1 MNIKVFKVWL
11 INVFF
16 VIFVLKSVVN
26 FSMGCCK
33 FATINTRYVK
43 KRFCSVSNF
52 ENEKGFIAKFSGMKK
67 YAAPV
72 VLFVLAC
79 ALIVYLKVDF
89 SGSSSSFDVSRYMQT
104 RAKIDSLEVALWNS
118 QGNVDAQVKI
128 RDELANAWEDL
139 SAMRTNTADEA
150 ETPEE
155 NVGGFS
161 GGVWLWI
168 IGGTLA
174 VLLCSVVLVLV
185 LIHRKKIVETRMM
198 EALAKSRETGEMP
211 SVDDTETVLTP
222 RVHAPK
228 KSIID
233 EAEEFAAKR
242 RETMELQTKVA
253 AAANPVDQ
261 SATNLNASGANAS
274 GVNATKAA
282 FEDEH
287 GIPENRILTSPFNGR
302 TVLRPTAR
310 ERITSAMQSLSDV
323 LHHDRTK
330 VKPTAPAAAPKPE
343 VVATA
348 VAHPLEMNRFDR
360 ESSVN
365 SKILQMSR
373 RGFPASAI
381 ASKLKIPQAKV
392 EAVIKEAVE
401 AGN

>member
-1 MNIKVFKVWL
+1 M
-11 INVFF
+11 
-16 VIFVLKSVVN
+16 
-26 FSMGCCK
+26 
-33 FATINTRYVK
+33 
-43 KRFCSVSNF
+43 SNF
-52 ENEKGFIAKFSGMKK
+52 ENISGIISRFSGMKK

-72 VLFVLAC
+72 ILFVLAC

-104 RAKIDSLEVALWNS
+104 RSKIDSLEVALWNA
-118 QGNVDAQVKI
+118 QGRVDTQVKI
-128 RDELANAWEDL
+128 RDELANSWEEL
-139 SAMRTNTADEA
+139 STMRSNTASDA

-174 VLLCSVVLVLV
+174 VLLCSVILVLV
-185 LIHRKKIVETRMM
+185 LIHRKRVVETRMM
-198 EALAKSRETGEMP
+198 EALAKSRESGEMP
-211 SVDDTETVLTP
+211 ALDNTETIAAP

-242 RETMELQTKVA
+242 RKTMKVQKTK
-253 AAANPVDQ
+253 DT
-261 SATNLNASGANAS
+261 SLNES
-274 GVNATKAA
+274 TAA

-287 GIPENRILTSPFNGR
+287 GVPENRILTSPFNGK

-330 VKPTAPAAAPKPE
+330 VSHVKEPNAPKPE

-381 ASKLKIPQAKV
+381 ASKLKIPQTKV

>member
-1 MNIKVFKVWL
+1 M
-11 INVFF
+11 
-16 VIFVLKSVVN
+16 
-26 FSMGCCK
+26 
-33 FATINTRYVK
+33 
-43 KRFCSVSNF
+43 SNF
-52 ENEKGFIAKFSGMKK
+52 ENESGFISKFPGMKK

-72 VLFVLAC
+72 ILFVLAC

-89 SGSSSSFDVSRYMQT
+89 SGSSSSFDVSRYMKT
-104 RAKIDSLEVALWNS
+104 RAKIDSLEVALWNA
-118 QGNVDAQVKI
+118 QGSVDTQVKI
-128 RDELANAWEDL
+128 RDELANSWEEL
-139 SAMRTNTADEA
+139 SAMRSNTAADEA
-150 ETPEE
+150 EVSEE

-174 VLLCSVVLVLV
+174 VLLCFVVLVLV
-185 LIHRKKIVETRMM
+185 LIHRKKVVETRMM

-242 RETMELQTKVA
+242 RETMELQTKA
-253 AAANPVDQ
+253 AASAADQ
-261 SATNLNASGANAS
+261 TATDLNAS

-287 GIPENRILTSPFNGR
+287 GVPENRILTSPFSGR

-330 VKPTAPAAAPKPE
+330 VKPAAPAASPRPE

>member
-11 INVFF
+11 HNVFF
-16 VIFVLKSVVN
+16 VIFALKSVVN

-33 FATINTRYVK
+33 FATINIRYVK

-104 RAKIDSLEVALWNS
+104 RGKIDSLEVALWNA
-118 QGNVDAQVKI
+118 QGDVNAQVKI

-139 SAMRTNTADEA
+139 STMRTNTADEA
-150 ETPEE
+150 ESPEE

-185 LIHRKKIVETRMM
+185 LIHRRKVVETRMM

-242 RETMELQTKVA
+242 RETMELQTKA
-253 AAANPVDQ
+253 AASANSVDQ
-261 SATNLNASGANAS
+261 TATDVNAS

-287 GIPENRILTSPFNGR
+287 GVPENRILTSPFNGR

-330 VKPTAPAAAPKPE
+330 VKPAAPAAAPKPD

>member
-1 MNIKVFKVWL
+1 M
-11 INVFF
+11 
-16 VIFVLKSVVN
+16 
-26 FSMGCCK
+26 
-33 FATINTRYVK
+33 
-43 KRFCSVSNF
+43 SNF
-52 ENEKGFIAKFSGMKK
+52 QNENVTGIISRFPGMKK

-72 VLFVLAC
+72 ILFVLAC

-89 SGSSSSFDVSRYMQT
+89 SGSSSSFDVNRYMQT
-104 RAKIDSLEVALWNS
+104 RAKIDSLEMALWNA
-118 QGNVDAQVKI
+118 QGNVDTQVKI
-128 RDELANAWEDL
+128 RDELSNAWEDL
-139 SAMRTNTADEA
+139 SAMRSNTASET

-168 IGGTLA
+168 IGGTLS
-174 VLLCSVVLVLV
+174 VLLCCVILVLV
-185 LIHRKKIVETRMM
+185 LIHRKKVVETRMM
-198 EALAKSRETGEMP
+198 EALAKARESSETP
-211 SVDDTETVLTP
+211 IIDDSETVLTT

-233 EAEEFAAKR
+233 EAEEFAARR
-242 RETMELQTKVA
+242 RETMELQTKSG
-253 AAANPVDQ
+253 D
-261 SATNLNASGANAS
+261 AS
-274 GVNATKAA
+274 KAA

-287 GIPENRILTSPFNGR
+287 GVPENRILTSPFNGK

-330 VKPTAPAAAPKPE
+330 VRAKEQTPPRPE

-365 SKILQMSR
+365 SKVLQMSR

>member
-1 MNIKVFKVWL
+1 M
-11 INVFF
+11 
-16 VIFVLKSVVN
+16 
-26 FSMGCCK
+26 
-33 FATINTRYVK
+33 
-43 KRFCSVSNF
+43 RFCLVSNSQN
-52 ENEKGFIAKFSGMKK
+52 ENVSRIISRFSGMKK

-72 VLFVLAC
+72 ILFVLAC

-89 SGSSSSFDVSRYMQT
+89 SGSSSSFDVNRYMQT
-104 RAKIDSLEVALWNS
+104 RAKIDSLEVALWNA
-118 QGNVDAQVKI
+118 QGKADAQVAI
-128 RDELANAWEDL
+128 REELSNAWEDL
-139 SAMRTNTADEA
+139 SAMRTNSPDDSES
-150 ETPEE
+150 PEE

-174 VLLCSVVLVLV
+174 VLLCCVVLVLV
-185 LIHRKKIVETRMM
+185 LIHRKRVVETRMM
-198 EALAKSRETGEMP
+198 EALAKSRETGSMP
-211 SVDDTETVLTP
+211 AIDDSETMAAP

-233 EAEEFAAKR
+233 EAQEFAAKR
-242 RETMELQTKVA
+242 RETMAVE
-253 AAANPVDQ
+253 
-261 SATNLNASGANAS
+261 ANAS
-274 GVNATKAA
+274 PDAAAPAAGPKAA
-282 FEDEH
+282 FEDEN
-287 GIPENRILTSPFNGR
+287 GVPENKILTSPFNGKAI
-302 TVLRPTAR
+302 LRPTAR

-323 LHHDRTK
+323 LHHDRTR
-330 VKPTAPAAAPKPE
+330 VKNVTEQNPPRPEVAAA
-343 VVATA
+343 AA
-348 VAHPLEMNRFDR
+348 AHPLEMNRFDR

>member
-11 INVFF
+11 YNVFF

-33 FATINTRYVK
+33 FATINIRYVK

-52 ENEKGFIAKFSGMKK
+52 DNEKGFIAKFSGMKK

-104 RAKIDSLEVALWNS
+104 RGKIDSLEVALWNA
-118 QGNVDAQVKI
+118 QGDVNAQVKI

-139 SAMRTNTADEA
+139 STMRTNTADEA
-150 ETPEE
+150 ESPEE

-185 LIHRKKIVETRMM
+185 LIHRRKVVETRMM

-242 RETMELQTKVA
+242 RETMELQTKA
-253 AAANPVDQ
+253 AASANSVDQ
-261 SATNLNASGANAS
+261 TATGVNAS

-287 GIPENRILTSPFNGR
+287 GVPENRILTSPFNGR

-330 VKPTAPAAAPKPE
+330 VKPAAPAAAPKPD

>member
-1 MNIKVFKVWL
+1 M
-11 INVFF
+11 
-16 VIFVLKSVVN
+16 
-26 FSMGCCK
+26 
-33 FATINTRYVK
+33 
-43 KRFCSVSNF
+43 SNF
-52 ENEKGFIAKFSGMKK
+52 ENESGFISKFPGMKK

-72 VLFVLAC
+72 ILFVLAC

-89 SGSSSSFDVSRYMQT
+89 SGSSSSFDVSRYMKT
-104 RAKIDSLEVALWNS
+104 RAKIDSLEVALWNA
-118 QGNVDAQVKI
+118 QGSVDTQVKI
-128 RDELANAWEDL
+128 RDELANSWEEL
-139 SAMRTNTADEA
+139 SAMRSNTAADEA
-150 ETPEE
+150 EASEE

-174 VLLCSVVLVLV
+174 VLLCFVVLVLV
-185 LIHRKKIVETRMM
+185 LIHRKKVVETRMM

-242 RETMELQTKVA
+242 RETMELQTKA
-253 AAANPVDQ
+253 AASAADQ
-261 SATNLNASGANAS
+261 TATDLNASGM
-274 GVNATKAA
+274 NATKAA

-287 GIPENRILTSPFNGR
+287 GVPENRILTSPFSGR

-330 VKPTAPAAAPKPE
+330 VKPAAPAASPRPE

>member
-1 MNIKVFKVWL
+1 M
-11 INVFF
+11 
-16 VIFVLKSVVN
+16 
-26 FSMGCCK
+26 
-33 FATINTRYVK
+33 
-43 KRFCSVSNF
+43 SNF
-52 ENEKGFIAKFSGMKK
+52 ENESGFISKFPGMKK

-72 VLFVLAC
+72 ILFVLAC

-89 SGSSSSFDVSRYMQT
+89 SGSSSSFDVSRYMKT
-104 RAKIDSLEVALWNS
+104 RAKIDSLEVALWNA
-118 QGNVDAQVKI
+118 QGSVDTQVKI
-128 RDELANAWEDL
+128 RDELANSWEEL
-139 SAMRTNTADEA
+139 SAMRSNTAADEA
-150 ETPEE
+150 EASEE

-174 VLLCSVVLVLV
+174 VLLCFVVLVLV
-185 LIHRKKIVETRMM
+185 LIHRKKVVETRMM

-242 RETMELQTKVA
+242 RETMELQTKATASA
-253 AAANPVDQ
+253 ADQ
-261 SATNLNASGANAS
+261 TATDLNAS

-287 GIPENRILTSPFNGR
+287 GVPENRILTSPFSGR

-330 VKPTAPAAAPKPE
+330 VKPATPAASPRPE

>member
-1 MNIKVFKVWL
+1 M
-11 INVFF
+11 
-16 VIFVLKSVVN
+16 
-26 FSMGCCK
+26 
-33 FATINTRYVK
+33 
-43 KRFCSVSNF
+43 SNF
-52 ENEKGFIAKFSGMKK
+52 ENESGFISKFPGMKK

-72 VLFVLAC
+72 ILFVLAC

-89 SGSSSSFDVSRYMQT
+89 SGSSSSFDVSRYMKT
-104 RAKIDSLEVALWNS
+104 RAKIDSLEVTLWNA
-118 QGNVDAQVKI
+118 QGSVDTQVKI
-128 RDELANAWEDL
+128 RDELANSWEEL
-139 SAMRTNTADEA
+139 SAMRSNSAADEA
-150 ETPEE
+150 EASEE

-174 VLLCSVVLVLV
+174 VLLCFVVLVLV
-185 LIHRKKIVETRMM
+185 LIHRKKVVETRMM

-242 RETMELQTKVA
+242 RETMELQTKA
-253 AAANPVDQ
+253 AASAADQ
-261 SATNLNASGANAS
+261 TATDLNASG
-274 GVNATKAA
+274 VKATKAA

-287 GIPENRILTSPFNGR
+287 GVPENRILTSPFNGR

-330 VKPTAPAAAPKPE
+330 VKPAAPAASPRPE

>member
-1 MNIKVFKVWL
+1 M
-11 INVFF
+11 
-16 VIFVLKSVVN
+16 
-26 FSMGCCK
+26 
-33 FATINTRYVK
+33 
-43 KRFCSVSNF
+43 SNF
-52 ENEKGFIAKFSGMKK
+52 ENESGFISKFPGMKK

-72 VLFVLAC
+72 ILFVLAC

-89 SGSSSSFDVSRYMQT
+89 SGSSSSFDVSRYMKT
-104 RAKIDSLEVALWNS
+104 RAKIDSLEVALWNA
-118 QGNVDAQVKI
+118 QGSVDAQVKI
-128 RDELANAWEDL
+128 RDELANSWEEL
-139 SAMRTNTADEA
+139 SAMRSNTAADEA
-150 ETPEE
+150 EASEE

-174 VLLCSVVLVLV
+174 VLLCFVVLVLV
-185 LIHRKKIVETRMM
+185 LIHRKKVVETRMM

-222 RVHAPK
+222 RVHTPK

-242 RETMELQTKVA
+242 RETMELQTKA
-253 AAANPVDQ
+253 AASAADQ
-261 SATNLNASGANAS
+261 TATDL
-274 GVNATKAA
+274 NATKAA

-287 GIPENRILTSPFNGR
+287 GVPENRILTSPFSGR

-330 VKPTAPAAAPKPE
+330 VKPAAPAASPRPE

>member
-1 MNIKVFKVWL
+1 M
-11 INVFF
+11 
-16 VIFVLKSVVN
+16 
-26 FSMGCCK
+26 
-33 FATINTRYVK
+33 
-43 KRFCSVSNF
+43 SNF
-52 ENEKGFIAKFSGMKK
+52 ENESGFISKFPGMKK

-72 VLFVLAC
+72 ILFVLAC

-89 SGSSSSFDVSRYMQT
+89 SGSSSSFDVSRYMKT
-104 RAKIDSLEVALWNS
+104 RAKIDSLEVALWNA
-118 QGNVDAQVKI
+118 QGSVDTQVKI
-128 RDELANAWEDL
+128 RDELANSWEEL
-139 SAMRTNTADEA
+139 SAMRSNTAADEA
-150 ETPEE
+150 EASEE

-174 VLLCSVVLVLV
+174 VLLCFVVLVLV
-185 LIHRKKIVETRMM
+185 LIHRKKVVETRMM
-198 EALAKSRETGEMP
+198 EALAKSRDTGEMP

-222 RVHAPK
+222 RVHTPK

-242 RETMELQTKVA
+242 RETMELQTKA
-253 AAANPVDQ
+253 AASAADQ
-261 SATNLNASGANAS
+261 TATDLNAS

-287 GIPENRILTSPFNGR
+287 GVPENRILTSPFSGR

-330 VKPTAPAAAPKPE
+330 VKPAAPAASPRPE

>member
-1 MNIKVFKVWL
+1 M
-11 INVFF
+11 
-16 VIFVLKSVVN
+16 
-26 FSMGCCK
+26 
-33 FATINTRYVK
+33 
-43 KRFCSVSNF
+43 SNF
-52 ENEKGFIAKFSGMKK
+52 ENESGFISKFPGMKK

-72 VLFVLAC
+72 ILFVLAC

-89 SGSSSSFDVSRYMQT
+89 SGSSSSFDVSRYMKT
-104 RAKIDSLEVALWNS
+104 RAKIDSLEVALWNA
-118 QGNVDAQVKI
+118 QGSVDTQVKI
-128 RDELANAWEDL
+128 RDELANSWEEL
-139 SAMRTNTADEA
+139 SAMRSNTAADEA
-150 ETPEE
+150 EVSEE

-174 VLLCSVVLVLV
+174 VLLCFVVLVLV
-185 LIHRKKIVETRMM
+185 LIHRKKVVETRMM

-222 RVHAPK
+222 RVHTPK

-242 RETMELQTKVA
+242 RETMELQTKA
-253 AAANPVDQ
+253 AASAADQ
-261 SATNLNASGANAS
+261 TATDLNAS

-287 GIPENRILTSPFNGR
+287 GVPENRILTSPFSGR

-330 VKPTAPAAAPKPE
+330 VKPAAPAASPRPE

>member
-1 MNIKVFKVWL
+1 
-11 INVFF
+11 
-16 VIFVLKSVVN
+16 
-26 FSMGCCK
+26 
-33 FATINTRYVK
+33 
-43 KRFCSVSNF
+43 
-52 ENEKGFIAKFSGMKK
+52 MKK

-72 VLFVLAC
+72 ILFVLAC

-89 SGSSSSFDVSRYMQT
+89 SGSSSSFDVNRYMQT
-104 RAKIDSLEVALWNS
+104 RSKIDSLEVALWNA
-118 QGNVDAQVKI
+118 QGNADAQVAI
-128 RDELANAWEDL
+128 REELSNSWEVL
-139 SAMRTNTADEA
+139 SAMRSNTADETENA
-150 ETPEE
+150 EE

-174 VLLCSVVLVLV
+174 VLICFVILVLV
-185 LIHRKKIVETRMM
+185 LIHRKKVVETRMM
-198 EALAKSRETGEMP
+198 EALAKSRETGEM
-211 SVDDTETVLTP
+211 SAIGDSETMFAP
-222 RVHAPK
+222 RAHAPK

-233 EAEEFAAKR
+233 EAQEFAAKR
-242 RETMELQTKVA
+242 RETQEVQAKVD
-253 AAANPVDQ
+253 PDM
-261 SATNLNASGANAS
+261 NASAALNTS
-274 GVNATKAA
+274 KTA
-282 FEDEH
+282 FEDEN
-287 GIPENRILTSPFNGR
+287 GVPENRILTSPFNGK

-330 VKPTAPAAAPKPE
+330 VSRAKEQNPPRPEVAAA
-343 VVATA
+343 
-348 VAHPLEMNRFDR
+348 AHPLEMNRFDR

-392 EAVIKEAVE
+392 ESVIKEAVE

>member
-1 MNIKVFKVWL
+1 
-11 INVFF
+11 
-16 VIFVLKSVVN
+16 
-26 FSMGCCK
+26 
-33 FATINTRYVK
+33 
-43 KRFCSVSNF
+43 
-52 ENEKGFIAKFSGMKK
+52 MKK

-72 VLFVLAC
+72 ILFVLAC

-89 SGSSSSFDVSRYMQT
+89 SGSSSSFDVNRYMQT
-104 RAKIDSLEVALWNS
+104 RAKIDSLEMALWNA
-118 QGNVDAQVKI
+118 QGNVDTQVKI
-128 RDELANAWEDL
+128 RDELSNAWEDL
-139 SAMRTNTADEA
+139 SAMRSNTASET

-168 IGGTLA
+168 IGGTLS
-174 VLLCSVVLVLV
+174 VLLCCVILVLV
-185 LIHRKKIVETRMM
+185 LIHRKKVVETRMM
-198 EALAKSRETGEMP
+198 EALAKARESSEMP
-211 SVDDTETVLTP
+211 IIDDNETVLTT

-233 EAEEFAAKR
+233 EAEEFAARR
-242 RETMELQTKVA
+242 RETMELQTKSG
-253 AAANPVDQ
+253 D
-261 SATNLNASGANAS
+261 AS
-274 GVNATKAA
+274 KAA

-287 GIPENRILTSPFNGR
+287 GVPENRILTSPFNGK

-323 LHHDRTK
+323 LHHDRSK
-330 VKPTAPAAAPKPE
+330 VMSSKVQAPQKPEAAAP
-343 VVATA
+343 
-348 VAHPLEMNRFDR
+348 AHPLEMNRFDR

>member
-1 MNIKVFKVWL
+1 M
-11 INVFF
+11 
-16 VIFVLKSVVN
+16 
-26 FSMGCCK
+26 
-33 FATINTRYVK
+33 
-43 KRFCSVSNF
+43 SNF
-52 ENEKGFIAKFSGMKK
+52 ENESGFISKFPGMKK

-72 VLFVLAC
+72 ILFVLAC

-89 SGSSSSFDVSRYMQT
+89 SGSSSSFDVSRYMKT
-104 RAKIDSLEVALWNS
+104 RAKIDSLEVALWNA
-118 QGNVDAQVKI
+118 QGSVDTQVKI
-128 RDELANAWEDL
+128 RDELANSWEEL
-139 SAMRTNTADEA
+139 SAMRSNSAADEA
-150 ETPEE
+150 EASEE

-174 VLLCSVVLVLV
+174 VLLCFVVLVLV
-185 LIHRKKIVETRMM
+185 LIHRKKVVETRMM

-242 RETMELQTKVA
+242 RETMELQTKA
-253 AAANPVDQ
+253 AASAADQ
-261 SATNLNASGANAS
+261 TATDLNAS

-287 GIPENRILTSPFNGR
+287 GVPENRILTSPFNGR

-330 VKPTAPAAAPKPE
+330 VKPAAPAASPRPE

-348 VAHPLEMNRFDR
+348 VAH
-360 ESSVN
+360 
-365 SKILQMSR
+365 
-373 RGFPASAI
+373 

>member
-1 MNIKVFKVWL
+1 MNIKVFKVGGFD
-11 INVFF
+11 VFF
-16 VIFVLKSVVN
+16 VIFALKSVVN
-26 FSMGCCK
+26 FSMLCCK
-33 FATINTRYVK
+33 FATINIRHVK

-52 ENEKGFIAKFSGMKK
+52 DSEKGFIAKFSGMKK

-128 RDELANAWEDL
+128 RDELSNAWEDL

-150 ETPEE
+150 EAPEE

-174 VLLCSVVLVLV
+174 VLLCSVILVLV

-242 RETMELQTKVA
+242 RETMALQTKA
-253 AAANPVDQ
+253 AAGANPVDQ
-261 SATNLNASGANAS
+261 SATNLNEFNANAS
-274 GVNATKAA
+274 NVNSAKAA

-287 GIPENRILTSPFNGR
+287 GVPENRILTSPFNGR

-330 VKPTAPAAAPKPE
+330 VKPAAPAAAPKPE

>member
-1 MNIKVFKVWL
+1 MNIKVFKVWCFD
-11 INVFF
+11 VFF
-16 VIFVLKSVVN
+16 VIFALKSVVN
-26 FSMGCCK
+26 FSMLCCK
-33 FATINTRYVK
+33 FATINIRYVK

-52 ENEKGFIAKFSGMKK
+52 DNEKGFIAKFSGMKK

-104 RAKIDSLEVALWNS
+104 RGKIDSLEVALWNA
-118 QGNVDAQVKI
+118 QGDVNAQVKI

-139 SAMRTNTADEA
+139 STMRTNTADEA
-150 ETPEE
+150 ESPEE

-185 LIHRKKIVETRMM
+185 LIHRRKVVETRMM

-242 RETMELQTKVA
+242 RETMELQTKA
-253 AAANPVDQ
+253 AASANSVDQ
-261 SATNLNASGANAS
+261 TATGVNAS

-287 GIPENRILTSPFNGR
+287 GVPENRILTSPFNGR

-330 VKPTAPAAAPKPE
+330 VKPAAPAAAPKPD

>member
-1 MNIKVFKVWL
+1 M
-11 INVFF
+11 
-16 VIFVLKSVVN
+16 
-26 FSMGCCK
+26 
-33 FATINTRYVK
+33 
-43 KRFCSVSNF
+43 SNF
-52 ENEKGFIAKFSGMKK
+52 QNENESGIFSRFSGMKK

-72 VLFVLAC
+72 ILFVLAC

-89 SGSSSSFDVSRYMQT
+89 SGSSSSFDVNRYMQT
-104 RAKIDSLEVALWNS
+104 RSKIDSLEVALWNA
-118 QGNVDAQVKI
+118 QGKVDTQVKI
-128 RDELANAWEDL
+128 REELANAWEDL
-139 SAMRTNTADEA
+139 SDMRSNTEGEA

-174 VLLCSVVLVLV
+174 VLLCLVILVLV
-185 LIHRKKIVETRMM
+185 LIHRKKVVETRMM
-198 EALAKSRETGEMP
+198 EALARARESGELP
-211 SVDDTETVLTP
+211 AIDGTETITTT

-233 EAEEFAAKR
+233 EAQEFAAKR
-242 RETMELQTKVA
+242 RETMELQAKAGTEQ
-253 AAANPVDQ
+253 N
-261 SATNLNASGANAS
+261 ANAS
-274 GVNATKAA
+274 GVDSTKAA
-282 FEDEH
+282 FEDDR
-287 GIPENRILTSPFNGR
+287 GVPENRILTSPFNGK

-330 VKPTAPAAAPKPE
+330 IRAKEQTSPRPE

>member
-1 MNIKVFKVWL
+1 M
-11 INVFF
+11 
-16 VIFVLKSVVN
+16 
-26 FSMGCCK
+26 
-33 FATINTRYVK
+33 
-43 KRFCSVSNF
+43 SNF
-52 ENEKGFIAKFSGMKK
+52 DNEKGFIAKFSGMKK

-128 RDELANAWEDL
+128 RDELSNAWEDL

-150 ETPEE
+150 EAPEE

-242 RETMELQTKVA
+242 RETMALQTKA
-253 AAANPVDQ
+253 AAVDKLFEIKDLFEKGLSEYRKQHWDKAEEMFHLCNEKYQDMPSVIFLDRIAHFKTNPPPKKWD
-261 SATNLNASGANAS
+261 
-274 GVNATKAA
+274 GV
-282 FEDEH
+282 F
-287 GIPENRILTSPFNGR
+287 
-302 TVLRPTAR
+302 V
-310 ERITSAMQSLSDV
+310 M
-323 LHHDRTK
+323 K
-330 VKPTAPAAAPKPE
+330 VK
-343 VVATA
+343 
-348 VAHPLEMNRFDR
+348 
-360 ESSVN
+360 
-365 SKILQMSR
+365 
-373 RGFPASAI
+373 
-381 ASKLKIPQAKV
+381 
-392 EAVIKEAVE
+392 
-401 AGN
+401 

>member
-1 MNIKVFKVWL
+1 
-11 INVFF
+11 
-16 VIFVLKSVVN
+16 
-26 FSMGCCK
+26 
-33 FATINTRYVK
+33 
-43 KRFCSVSNF
+43 
-52 ENEKGFIAKFSGMKK
+52 MKK

-72 VLFVLAC
+72 ILFVLAC

-89 SGSSSSFDVSRYMQT
+89 SGSSSSFDVSRYMKT
-104 RAKIDSLEVALWNS
+104 RAKIDSLEVALWNA
-118 QGNVDAQVKI
+118 QGSVDTQVKI
-128 RDELANAWEDL
+128 RDELANSWEEL
-139 SAMRTNTADEA
+139 SAMRSNTAADEA
-150 ETPEE
+150 EASEE

-174 VLLCSVVLVLV
+174 VLLCFVVLVLV
-185 LIHRKKIVETRMM
+185 LIHRKKVVETRMM

-222 RVHAPK
+222 RVHTPK

-242 RETMELQTKVA
+242 RETMELQTKA
-253 AAANPVDQ
+253 AASAADQ
-261 SATNLNASGANAS
+261 TATDLNAS

-287 GIPENRILTSPFNGR
+287 GVPENRILTSPFSGR

-330 VKPTAPAAAPKPE
+330 VKPAAPAASPRPE

>member
-1 MNIKVFKVWL
+1 
-11 INVFF
+11 VFF
-16 VIFVLKSVVN
+16 VIFALKSVVN

-33 FATINTRYVK
+33 FATINIRYVK

-52 ENEKGFIAKFSGMKK
+52 DNEKGFIAKFSGMKK

-104 RAKIDSLEVALWNS
+104 RGKIDSLEVALWNA
-118 QGNVDAQVKI
+118 QGDVNAQVKI

-139 SAMRTNTADEA
+139 STMRTNTADEA
-150 ETPEE
+150 ESPEE

-185 LIHRKKIVETRMM
+185 LIHRRKVVETRMM

-242 RETMELQTKVA
+242 RETMELQTKA
-253 AAANPVDQ
+253 AASANSVDQ
-261 SATNLNASGANAS
+261 TATGVNAS

-287 GIPENRILTSPFNGR
+287 GVPENRILTSPFNGR

-330 VKPTAPAAAPKPE
+330 VKPAAPAAAPKPD

>member
-1 MNIKVFKVWL
+1 M
-11 INVFF
+11 
-16 VIFVLKSVVN
+16 
-26 FSMGCCK
+26 
-33 FATINTRYVK
+33 
-43 KRFCSVSNF
+43 SNF
-52 ENEKGFIAKFSGMKK
+52 ENESGFISKFPGMKK

-72 VLFVLAC
+72 ILFVLAC

-89 SGSSSSFDVSRYMQT
+89 SGSSSSFDVSRYMKT
-104 RAKIDSLEVALWNS
+104 RAKIDSLEVALWNA
-118 QGNVDAQVKI
+118 QGSVDAQVKI
-128 RDELANAWEDL
+128 RDELANSWEEL
-139 SAMRTNTADEA
+139 SAMRSNTAADEA
-150 ETPEE
+150 EASEE

-174 VLLCSVVLVLV
+174 VLLCFVVLVLV
-185 LIHRKKIVETRMM
+185 LIHRKKVVETRMM

-242 RETMELQTKVA
+242 RETMELQTKA
-253 AAANPVDQ
+253 AASAADQ
-261 SATNLNASGANAS
+261 TATDLNAS

-287 GIPENRILTSPFNGR
+287 GVPENRILTSPFNGR

-330 VKPTAPAAAPKPE
+330 VKPAAPAASPRPE

>member
-1 MNIKVFKVWL
+1 M
-11 INVFF
+11 
-16 VIFVLKSVVN
+16 
-26 FSMGCCK
+26 
-33 FATINTRYVK
+33 
-43 KRFCSVSNF
+43 SNF
-52 ENEKGFIAKFSGMKK
+52 ENESGFISKFPGMKK

-72 VLFVLAC
+72 ILFVLAC

-89 SGSSSSFDVSRYMQT
+89 SGSSSSFDVSRYMKT
-104 RAKIDSLEVALWNS
+104 RAKIDSLEVALWNA
-118 QGNVDAQVKI
+118 QGSVDTQVKI
-128 RDELANAWEDL
+128 RDELANSWEEL
-139 SAMRTNTADEA
+139 SAMRSNSAADEA
-150 ETPEE
+150 EASEE

-174 VLLCSVVLVLV
+174 VLLCFVVLVLV
-185 LIHRKKIVETRMM
+185 LIHRKKVVETRMM

-222 RVHAPK
+222 RVHTPK

-242 RETMELQTKVA
+242 RETMELQTKA
-253 AAANPVDQ
+253 AASAADQ
-261 SATNLNASGANAS
+261 TATDLNAS

-287 GIPENRILTSPFNGR
+287 GVPENRILTSPFSGR

-330 VKPTAPAAAPKPE
+330 VKPAAPAASPRPE

>member
-11 INVFF
+11 YNVFF

-33 FATINTRYVK
+33 FATINIRYVK

-52 ENEKGFIAKFSGMKK
+52 ENESGFISKFPGMKK

-72 VLFVLAC
+72 ILFVLAC

-89 SGSSSSFDVSRYMQT
+89 SGSSSSFDVSRYMKT
-104 RAKIDSLEVALWNS
+104 RAKIDSLEVALWNA
-118 QGNVDAQVKI
+118 QGSVDTQVKI
-128 RDELANAWEDL
+128 RDELANSWEEL
-139 SAMRTNTADEA
+139 SAMRSNSAADEA
-150 ETPEE
+150 EASEE

-174 VLLCSVVLVLV
+174 VLLCFVVLVLV
-185 LIHRKKIVETRMM
+185 LIHRKKVVETRMM

-242 RETMELQTKVA
+242 RETMELQTKA
-253 AAANPVDQ
+253 AASAADQ
-261 SATNLNASGANAS
+261 TATDLNAS

-287 GIPENRILTSPFNGR
+287 GVPENRILTSPFNGR

-330 VKPTAPAAAPKPE
+330 VKPAAPAASPRPE

>member
-1 MNIKVFKVWL
+1 M
-11 INVFF
+11 
-16 VIFVLKSVVN
+16 
-26 FSMGCCK
+26 
-33 FATINTRYVK
+33 
-43 KRFCSVSNF
+43 SNF
-52 ENEKGFIAKFSGMKK
+52 ENESGFISKFPGMKK

-72 VLFVLAC
+72 ILFVLAC

-89 SGSSSSFDVSRYMQT
+89 SGSSSSFDVSRYMKT
-104 RAKIDSLEVALWNS
+104 RAKIDSLEVALWNA
-118 QGNVDAQVKI
+118 QGSVDTQVKI
-128 RDELANAWEDL
+128 RDELANSWEEL
-139 SAMRTNTADEA
+139 SAMRSNTAADEA
-150 ETPEE
+150 EASEE

-174 VLLCSVVLVLV
+174 VLLCFVVLVLV
-185 LIHRKKIVETRMM
+185 LIHRKKVVETRMM

-222 RVHAPK
+222 RVHTPK

-242 RETMELQTKVA
+242 RETMELQTKA
-253 AAANPVDQ
+253 AASAADQ
-261 SATNLNASGANAS
+261 TATDLNAS

-287 GIPENRILTSPFNGR
+287 GVPENRILTSPFSGR

-330 VKPTAPAAAPKPE
+330 VKPAAPAASPRPE

>member
-1 MNIKVFKVWL
+1 
-11 INVFF
+11 
-16 VIFVLKSVVN
+16 
-26 FSMGCCK
+26 
-33 FATINTRYVK
+33 
-43 KRFCSVSNF
+43 
-52 ENEKGFIAKFSGMKK
+52 MKK

-104 RAKIDSLEVALWNS
+104 RSKIDSLEVALWNA
-118 QGNVDAQVKI
+118 QGNVDEQVAI
-128 RDELANAWEDL
+128 REALSNSWEEL
-139 SAMRTNTADEA
+139 SAMRTKSADDA
-150 ETPEE
+150 ESPEE

-174 VLLCSVVLVLV
+174 VLLCSVILVLV
-185 LIHRKKIVETRMM
+185 LIHRKKVVETRMM
-198 EALAKSRETGEMP
+198 EALAKARESGEMP
-211 SVDDTETVLTP
+211 AVQATTPVDDSETMAAP
-222 RVHAPK
+222 RVHTPK

-242 RETMELQTKVA
+242 RESETM
-253 AAANPVDQ
+253 
-261 SATNLNASGANAS
+261 TNT
-274 GVNATKAA
+274 VTPEPKAA
-282 FEDEH
+282 FEDEN
-287 GIPENRILTSPFNGR
+287 GIPENKILTSPFNGR

-330 VKPTAPAAAPKPE
+330 TMQTKVQNPPRPEVSAPAP
-343 VVATA
+343 
-348 VAHPLEMNRFDR
+348 AHPLEINRFDR

>member
-1 MNIKVFKVWL
+1 M
-11 INVFF
+11 
-16 VIFVLKSVVN
+16 
-26 FSMGCCK
+26 
-33 FATINTRYVK
+33 
-43 KRFCSVSNF
+43 SNF
-52 ENEKGFIAKFSGMKK
+52 ENESGFISKFPGMKK

-72 VLFVLAC
+72 ILFVLAC

-89 SGSSSSFDVSRYMQT
+89 SGSSSSFDVSRYMKT
-104 RAKIDSLEVALWNS
+104 RAKIDSLEVALWNA
-118 QGNVDAQVKI
+118 QGSVDTQVKI
-128 RDELANAWEDL
+128 RDELANSWEEL
-139 SAMRTNTADEA
+139 SAMRSNTAADEA
-150 ETPEE
+150 EASEE

-174 VLLCSVVLVLV
+174 VLLCFVVLVLV
-185 LIHRKKIVETRMM
+185 LIHRKKVVETRMM

-222 RVHAPK
+222 RVHTPK

-242 RETMELQTKVA
+242 RETMELQTKA
-253 AAANPVDQ
+253 AASAADQ
-261 SATNLNASGANAS
+261 TATDLNAS

-287 GIPENRILTSPFNGR
+287 GVPENRILTSPFSGR

-330 VKPTAPAAAPKPE
+330 VKPAAPAASPRPE

-348 VAHPLEMNRFDR
+348 VACRGSR
-360 ESSVN
+360 AR
-365 SKILQMSR
+365 SKVGWC
-373 RGFPASAI
+373 RGGGGEHHQQ
-381 ASKLKIPQAKV
+381 L
-392 EAVIKEAVE
+392 
-401 AGN
+401 GRNGG

>member
-11 INVFF
+11 HNVFF
-16 VIFVLKSVVN
+16 VIFALKSVVN

-33 FATINTRYVK
+33 FATINIRYVK

-52 ENEKGFIAKFSGMKK
+52 DNEKGFIAKFSGMKK

-104 RAKIDSLEVALWNS
+104 RGKIDSLEVALWNA
-118 QGNVDAQVKI
+118 QGDVNAQVKI

-139 SAMRTNTADEA
+139 STMRTNTADEA
-150 ETPEE
+150 ESPEE

-185 LIHRKKIVETRMM
+185 LIHRRKVVETRMM

-242 RETMELQTKVA
+242 RETMELQTKA
-253 AAANPVDQ
+253 AASANSVDQ
-261 SATNLNASGANAS
+261 TATGVNAS

-287 GIPENRILTSPFNGR
+287 GVPENRILTSPFNGR

-330 VKPTAPAAAPKPE
+330 VKPAAPAAAPKPD

>member
-11 INVFF
+11 YNVFF

-33 FATINTRYVK
+33 FATINIRYVK

-52 ENEKGFIAKFSGMKK
+52 DNEKGFIAKFSGMKK

-104 RAKIDSLEVALWNS
+104 RGKIDSLEVALWNA
-118 QGNVDAQVKI
+118 QGDVNAQVKI

-139 SAMRTNTADEA
+139 SMMRTNTADEA
-150 ETPEE
+150 ESPEE

-185 LIHRKKIVETRMM
+185 LIHRRKVVETRMM

-242 RETMELQTKVA
+242 RETMELQTKA
-253 AAANPVDQ
+253 AASANSVDQ
-261 SATNLNASGANAS
+261 TATGVNAS

-287 GIPENRILTSPFNGR
+287 GVPENRILTSPFNGR

-330 VKPTAPAAAPKPE
+330 VKPAAPAAAPKPD

>member
-1 MNIKVFKVWL
+1 M
-11 INVFF
+11 
-16 VIFVLKSVVN
+16 
-26 FSMGCCK
+26 
-33 FATINTRYVK
+33 
-43 KRFCSVSNF
+43 SNF
-52 ENEKGFIAKFSGMKK
+52 ENESGFISKFPGMKK

-72 VLFVLAC
+72 ILFVLAC

-89 SGSSSSFDVSRYMQT
+89 SGSSSSFDVSRYMKT
-104 RAKIDSLEVALWNS
+104 RAKIDSLEVALWNA
-118 QGNVDAQVKI
+118 QGSVDTQVKI
-128 RDELANAWEDL
+128 RDELANSWEEL
-139 SAMRTNTADEA
+139 SAMRSNTAADEA
-150 ETPEE
+150 EVSEE

-174 VLLCSVVLVLV
+174 VLLCFVVLVLV
-185 LIHRKKIVETRMM
+185 LIHRKKVVETRMM

-242 RETMELQTKVA
+242 RETMELQTKATASA
-253 AAANPVDQ
+253 ADQ
-261 SATNLNASGANAS
+261 TATDLNAS

-287 GIPENRILTSPFNGR
+287 GVPENRILTSPFNGR

-323 LHHDRTK
+323 LHHDRTR
-330 VKPTAPAAAPKPE
+330 VKPAAPAAAPKPE

>member
-1 MNIKVFKVWL
+1 M
-11 INVFF
+11 
-16 VIFVLKSVVN
+16 
-26 FSMGCCK
+26 
-33 FATINTRYVK
+33 
-43 KRFCSVSNF
+43 SNF
-52 ENEKGFIAKFSGMKK
+52 ENESGFISKFPGMKK

-72 VLFVLAC
+72 ILFVLAC

-89 SGSSSSFDVSRYMQT
+89 SGSSSSFDVSRYMKT
-104 RAKIDSLEVALWNS
+104 RAKIDSLEVALWNA
-118 QGNVDAQVKI
+118 QGSVDTQVKI
-128 RDELANAWEDL
+128 RDELANSWEEL
-139 SAMRTNTADEA
+139 SAMRSNTAADEA
-150 ETPEE
+150 EASEE

-174 VLLCSVVLVLV
+174 VLLCFVVLVLV
-185 LIHRKKIVETRMM
+185 LIHRKKVVETRMM

-242 RETMELQTKVA
+242 RETMELQTKA
-253 AAANPVDQ
+253 AASAADQ
-261 SATNLNASGANAS
+261 TATDLNASG
-274 GVNATKAA
+274 VKATKAA

-287 GIPENRILTSPFNGR
+287 GVPENRILTSPFNGR

-330 VKPTAPAAAPKPE
+330 VKPAAPAASPRPE

>member
-1 MNIKVFKVWL
+1 
-11 INVFF
+11 
-16 VIFVLKSVVN
+16 
-26 FSMGCCK
+26 
-33 FATINTRYVK
+33 
-43 KRFCSVSNF
+43 VSNF
-52 ENEKGFIAKFSGMKK
+52 ENENGFISKFPSMKK

-79 ALIVYLKVDF
+79 ALIVYLKVDI

-104 RAKIDSLEVALWNS
+104 RSKIDSLEMALWNA
-118 QGNVDAQVKI
+118 QGKVDTQVKI
-128 RDELANAWEDL
+128 REELANAWENL
-139 SAMRTNTADEA
+139 SDMRSNTEGEA
-150 ETPEE
+150 ESPEE

-174 VLLCSVVLVLV
+174 VLLCLVILVLV
-185 LIHRKKIVETRMM
+185 LIHRKKVVETRMM
-198 EALAKSRETGEMP
+198 EALAKARETGELP
-211 SVDDTETVLTP
+211 AIDDTEKISAT
-222 RVHAPK
+222 RIHAPK

-233 EAEEFAAKR
+233 EAQEFAAKR
-242 RETMELQTKVA
+242 RETMELQTKA
-253 AAANPVDQ
+253 GMD
-261 SATNLNASGANAS
+261 SNASNVNATA
-274 GVNATKAA
+274 GNATKAA

-287 GIPENRILTSPFNGR
+287 GVPENRILTSPFNGK

-330 VKPTAPAAAPKPE
+330 VRAKEQTSPRPE

>member
-1 MNIKVFKVWL
+1 MSI
-11 INVFF
+11 
-16 VIFVLKSVVN
+16 
-26 FSMGCCK
+26 
-33 FATINTRYVK
+33 
-43 KRFCSVSNF
+43 F
-52 ENEKGFIAKFSGMKK
+52 ENTKGFISKFSGMKK

-72 VLFVLAC
+72 ILFVLAC

-104 RAKIDSLEVALWNS
+104 RGKIDSLEVALWNA

-128 RDELANAWEDL
+128 RDELANSWEEL
-139 SAMRTNTADEA
+139 SAMRSKTAVESDEA
-150 ETPEE
+150 EE

-242 RETMELQTKVA
+242 RETLELQTRA
-253 AAANPVDQ
+253 
-261 SATNLNASGANAS
+261 GANSAEQ
-274 GVNATKAA
+274 NATSEDATKTA

-287 GIPENRILTSPFNGR
+287 GVPENRILTSPFNGR

-330 VKPTAPAAAPKPE
+330 VKPAAPAAAPKPE

>member
-1 MNIKVFKVWL
+1 MESQNE
-11 INVFF
+11 NVPG
-16 VIFVLKSVVN
+16 IISKLK
-26 FSMGCCK
+26 
-33 FATINTRYVK
+33 
-43 KRFCSVSNF
+43 
-52 ENEKGFIAKFSGMKK
+52 GMKK

-72 VLFVLAC
+72 ILFVLAC

-89 SGSSSSFDVSRYMQT
+89 SGSSSSFDVNRYMQT
-104 RAKIDSLEVALWNS
+104 RVKIDSLEVALWNA
-118 QGNVDAQVKI
+118 QGNADAQVAI
-128 RDELANAWEDL
+128 REQLSESWEVL
-139 SAMRTNTADEA
+139 SAMRTNSADEA
-150 ETPEE
+150 ENPEE

-174 VLLCSVVLVLV
+174 VLLCAVILVLV
-185 LIHRKKIVETRMM
+185 LIHRKKVVETRMM
-198 EALAKSRETGEMP
+198 EALAKSRDTGTMSAIDDSETMAA
-211 SVDDTETVLTP
+211 P

-242 RETMELQTKVA
+242 RETMAVE
-253 AAANPVDQ
+253 
-261 SATNLNASGANAS
+261 ANAS
-274 GVNATKAA
+274 SDAAAPAAGPKAA
-282 FEDEH
+282 FEDEN
-287 GIPENRILTSPFNGR
+287 GVPENKILTSPFNGKAI
-302 TVLRPTAR
+302 LRPTAR

-330 VKPTAPAAAPKPE
+330 VKSASEQNPPRPE
-343 VVATA
+343 VAATA
-348 VAHPLEMNRFDR
+348 VGAHPLEMNRFDR